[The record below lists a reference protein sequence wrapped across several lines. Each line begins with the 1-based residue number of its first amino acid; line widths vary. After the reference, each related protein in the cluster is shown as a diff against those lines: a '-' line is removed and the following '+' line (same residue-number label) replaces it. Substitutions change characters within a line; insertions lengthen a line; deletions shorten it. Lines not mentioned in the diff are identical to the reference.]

1 MANRAQQG
9 KVNIPIC
16 LAGVLLCLTLFSTHF
31 TGGLFA
37 RYVSRDSGSDSA
49 RVIQFGDLTL
59 TETGDF
65 KNGEAFVIPGVNLT
79 KNATVTFAGSESATY
94 VFVEIEADGW
104 TISSDKKLF
113 SIGTNLLS
121 WNIAEG
127 WNYLSSDGSS
137 HVYYQLLIP
146 NTPLDTAIIASGG
159 QITVSDNITKQ
170 YLATM
175 PSVTIDLRAA
185 VVQVGGFDSVEAAW
199 ASVSAH

>member
-37 RYVSRDSGSDSA
+37 RYISRDSGSDSA

-65 KNGEAFVIPGVNLT
+65 KDGKAFVIPGVNLT

-94 VFVEIEADGW
+94 VFAQITLTGNWTVTGNQFAIRDGGK
-104 TISSDKKLF
+104 D
-113 SIGTNLLS
+113 LLS
-121 WNIAEG
+121 WAV
-127 WNYLSSDGSS
+127 DGDWKPVTGTTY
-137 HVYYQLLIP
+137 VYYRELAP
-146 NTPLDTAIIASGG
+146 NVPLTADIVADNGK
-159 QITVSDNITKQ
+159 ITVSPEITRSQLK
-170 YLATM
+170 TM
-175 PSVTIDLRAA
+175 TDISIEFSAA
-185 VVQVGGFDSVEAAW
+185 VVQSGGFADAKAAW